1 MIVNELK
8 FENFRNLEDNQ
19 IFPCEGMNIIIGD
32 NGQGK
37 TNLLECIWMFN
48 GVKSFRGSKDKEL
61 VAFGCKK
68 AVSEI
73 GFFSEERNQKAE
85 IRYENGKRNVSING
99 IKKPAPSYLF
109 GKITS
114 IVFSPDHLSL
124 VKDGP
129 GVRRKFID
137 SAICQIKPK
146 YSIALAR
153 YNRALNQRNAL
164 LKDISRFSELVDTLS
179 VWDKEL
185 ALSGSV
191 VICER
196 RKYID
201 YLSKLAG
208 EYHNG
213 ISESKENLLI
223 DYKSCCSEIDS
234 TMKVADEFCSVLE
247 KNRKDDLNMGYTTKG
262 PHRDDIEI
270 YINQRSARMYASQG
284 QQRSVVL
291 SMKLAEASLVEKI
304 TGQQPVILLDDVLS
318 ELDKERQK
326 FLLNK
331 IKNTQVFITCCDY
344 SADNLMKNG
353 MIFKVNSGKV
363 SIKNIY

>member
-8 FENFRNLEDNQ
+8 FENFRNLENNH

-48 GVKSFRGSKDKEL
+48 GVKSFRGSKDREL
-61 VAFGCKK
+61 IAFGRKK
-68 AVSEI
+68 AVTEI

-85 IRYENGKRNVSING
+85 ICYENGKRTVSLNG
-99 IKKPAPSYLF
+99 IKKPAPSHLF

-129 GVRRKFID
+129 EVRRKFID

-164 LKDISRFSELVDTLS
+164 LKNISQHSGLADTLS
-179 VWDKEL
+179 VWNKEL
-185 ALSGSV
+185 AVSGSV
-191 VICER
+191 VMNER
-196 RKYID
+196 KNYIAQ
-201 YLSKLAG
+201 LSKLG
-208 EYHNG
+208 SEYHSG
-213 ISESKENLLI
+213 ISEKRENLLI
-223 DYKSCCSEIDS
+223 EYKNCCTNFESI
-234 TMKVADEFCSVLE
+234 TKIADDFCSILE
-247 KNRKDDLNMGYTTKG
+247 KSSKDDLSLGYTTKG
-262 PHRDDIEI
+262 PHRDDIGI

-291 SMKLAEASLVEKI
+291 SMKLAEASLVDKI
-304 TGQQPVILLDDVLS
+304 TGQQPIILLDDVLS

-331 IKNTQVFITCCDY
+331 IKDTQVFITCCDY
-344 SADNLMKNG
+344 SAENIMKNG
-353 MIFKVNSGKV
+353 MIFKVENGKV
-363 SIKNIY
+363 IIQDIN